1 MLHTPHII
9 KITEYSYY
17 DGRIILENDWRI
29 VQRSGK
35 GTMPVEAS
43 IASANTGRLDE
54 LRAELR
60 DRIMRIAPEDGV
72 VRPMPGLQ
80 MRRASRSGDVTH
92 GATMPSFC
100 ITAQGAKVIYLG
112 DLGYRYDVEH
122 YLIATDELPISSQ
135 IVEATPEHP
144 YLNVIVRLDPA
155 MVGSVLVEAG
165 QIAPRVSRT
174 EKAIDVS
181 PLDADLLDAV
191 VRLVRLLETP
201 VDARYLAPLITREII
216 YRLLQGAQA
225 GRLRHLAAIGGHT
238 NRIAGAIERLRNE
251 FDRPIRIDDLAQEL
265 GMSTSG
271 FHQHFKAVTAMT
283 PLQFQKQLR
292 LQEARRLM
300 LGEDLDAASAGY
312 RVGYD
317 DPSHFN
323 REYKRLFGAPPMR
336 DIERL
341 RLAANEPAGL

>member
-1 MLHTPHII
+1 
-9 KITEYSYY
+9 
-17 DGRIILENDWRI
+17 
-29 VQRSGK
+29 
-35 GTMPVEAS
+35 MPVEQHNVAS
-43 IASANTGRLDE
+43 SSERLTA
-54 LRAELR
+54 LRAELVR
-60 DRIMRIAPEDGV
+60 HIERIMPGDGV
-72 VRPMPGLQ
+72 ARPAPWLQ
-80 MRRASRSGDVTH
+80 VRRASQSGDVTH

-100 ITAQGAKVIYLG
+100 VTAQGAKIIYLG
-112 DLGYRYDVEH
+112 EQAHRYDAEN

-135 IVEATPEHP
+135 IVDATPETP
-144 YLNVIVRLDPA
+144 YLNAIVRLDPA
-155 MVGSVLVEAG
+155 IVGSVLVEAG
-165 QIAPRVSRT
+165 IVESRGT
-174 EKAIDVS
+174 RDEKAIDVS

-191 VRLVRLLETP
+191 VRLVRLLDAP
-201 VDARYLAPLITREII
+201 ADARFLAPLIVREIVF
-216 YRLLQGAQA
+216 RLLRGVQA

-238 NRIAGAIERLRNE
+238 NRIASAIERLRTE
-251 FDRPIRIDDLAQEL
+251 FDRPIRIEELAGSL

-283 PLQFQKQLR
+283 PLQFQKQIR

-323 REYKRLFGAPPMR
+323 REYKRLFGAPPIR

-341 RLAANEPAGL
+341 RLAAVESSGF